1 MIIKIHSVRN
11 FLTPQQIGSLTRI
24 FMITFENSGNKTKNE
39 IDMLI
44 NSCERHGYC
53 SNEEQIFKNVMDS
66 SKTITNIS
74 VPSRQEI

>member
-1 MIIKIHSVRN
+1 
-11 FLTPQQIGSLTRI
+11 
-24 FMITFENSGNKTKNE
+24 MITFENSGNKTKNE